1 MKKIK
6 LCLIAFFAIVF
17 ASMSCAFVATSVKHA
32 AAAATVDEVK
42 VLKSGVFAM
51 DDSGLTLRTND
62 NVGIRFKVKM
72 GKNLGVKIKGIEDVS
87 LKFLIAPRVVVD
99 SVNGDY
105 SKLVTAAENA
115 TEGQPA
121 LARISVADK
130 TKMYEDGGYYWASL
144 VIAKT
149 TGTNIKLD
157 MNVVAY
163 ITYTDENSKAQTR
176 YATTNVEKVRGN
188 LYNVV
193 NSCAVINEYATDII
207 GNENFNWYGTETYP
221 IKITTTKQAE
231 ALKEALKSS
240 GVSLSG
246 KTVLSSVDFAGTEAT
261 VKTVTES
268 FVDQNRQEIVLG
280 SDNDTYPIEGM
291 NAYDGT
297 VEKATIGG
305 VVVNYD
311 NKGNV
316 TLLPE
321 FKNRLAKHGEQI
333 LSVTVKGTDGNYI
346 EYKKKL
352 LVVTKEISSFEELKA
367 ALAFDSNNVKYGYYR
382 LATNLIGYG
391 GYQSGNGIGGSIWK
405 NESGDTG
412 FRGTFD
418 GKGFTIQETF
428 WNTGLFGY
436 IGKGAVIKNIT
447 FNVNKYANDK
457 EYMLLGYSMVGAT
470 LENVNVNVTPQHGDG
485 RTEIKNNGV
494 SGLLTSIFANSNT
507 FKNVVVDARD
517 TDIDTLFGSCA
528 YYGYTGSAANTFD
541 KDCKVVAKSLLGLAC
556 INNAEGVKKTD
567 SAFISGADNLTVA
580 KVGAAKW
587 STNEIVLSSSA
598 ANDEVNLKVNLGD
611 YTNAAILPAT
621 FGGEAVGK
629 DVKYDNGT
637 LTLTNDFK
645 NNKKKHGIHNL
656 CLIAEKGGEYHNIK
670 VQVTVITKEISDI
683 GTLTAALTPD
693 EGSSAVYGYYRL
705 SKDLDSNGWYS
716 VGYAEKWTGVQRSNP
731 EFGFRGTFDGNGKK
745 ISSWFWADGLFG
757 VVGKGAVIK
766 NLTINNKQYQG
777 DKGSLNTLF
786 GYSMMGATM
795 DKVTVNILSGG
806 IEAIPTNAAGG
817 LLTCLGG
824 YGNNL
829 KNVTINA
836 KGLAIDT
843 LFGTGC
849 WFTYPEGYKPNT
861 FEKCSITAKSLVGL
875 ACTDNATKTITP
887 YMPYTGEGKLT
898 VTLGA

>member
-32 AAAATVDEVK
+32 EAATGDEVK

-72 GKNLGVKIKGIEDVS
+72 SKSLGAKIQGIEDVS
-87 LKFLIAPRVVVD
+87 LKFLIAPRMVVD
-99 SVNGDY
+99 SVNGNY
-105 SKLVTAAENA
+105 SQLVTAAEKA
-115 TEGQPA
+115 TEGKPA

-130 TKMYEDGGYYWASL
+130 NKMYEDGGYYWASL
-144 VIAKT
+144 VIANT
-149 TGTNIKLD
+149 TGSNIKLD

-163 ITYTDENSKAQTR
+163 ITYTDENNAVQTR

-193 NSCAVINEYATDII
+193 NSCAVINGYATDII
-207 GNENFNWYGTETYP
+207 GTTNFSWYGSEEYP
-221 IKITTTKQAE
+221 IKITTDKQAE
-231 ALKEALKSS
+231 ALKSLGEK
-240 GVSLSG
+240 LSG

-261 VKTVTES
+261 VKTVKES
-268 FVDQNRQEIVLG
+268 FVDENRQEIVLG
-280 SDNDTYPIEGM
+280 GSGNDTYAIDGM
-291 NAYDGT
+291 GVYDGT

-305 VVVNYD
+305 VAVTYD
-311 NKGNV
+311 NNGNV
-316 TLLPE
+316 KLSSE

-333 LSVTVKGTDGNYI
+333 LSVSVKGADGNYT

-352 LVVTKEISSFEELKA
+352 LVVTKEISSFKELKT

-382 LATNLIGYG
+382 LATDLIGYG
-391 GYQSGNGIGGSIWK
+391 EYQSENGIGDGIWK
-405 NESGDTG
+405 NPTGELG

-418 GKGFTIQETF
+418 GNNLSIRETF
-428 WNTGLFGY
+428 YITGLFGY

-447 FNVNKYANDK
+447 FNMNKYADDK
-457 EYMLLGYSMVGAT
+457 QYMLLGYSMVGAT

-485 RTEIKNNGV
+485 RTEIKSNGV
-494 SGLLTSIFANSNT
+494 SGLLTSIFANGNT

-528 YYGYTGSAANTFD
+528 YYGYTGADTNTFD

-556 INNAEGVKKTD
+556 INNAEGINKTD
-567 SAFISGADNLTVA
+567 SAFISGAANLTVA

-587 STNEIVLSSSA
+587 FTNEIVLSSSTE
-598 ANDEVNLKVNLGD
+598 DDKVNLKVMGD
-611 YTNAAILPAT
+611 YTNAAILPVT
-621 FGGEAVGK
+621 FGGEAVDG

-637 LTLTNDFK
+637 LTLTNAFK
-645 NNKKKHGIHNL
+645 NNKKKHGIRNL
-656 CLIAEKGGEYHNIK
+656 CLIAEKDGKYYNIK
-670 VQVTVITKEISDI
+670 TQVTVITKEISDI
-683 GTLTAALTPD
+683 GTLKAALTPD
-693 EGSSAVYGYYRL
+693 EGSSAVYGYYRM
-705 SKDLDSNGWYS
+705 SKNLETGGWYS

-745 ISSWFWADGLFG
+745 ITSWFWADGLFG

-766 NLTINNKQYQG
+766 NLTIDNKQYYG
-777 DKGSLNTLF
+777 GNGNLNTLF

-806 IEAIPTNAAGG
+806 RADIATDAACG
-817 LLTCLGG
+817 LLTGLGG
-824 YGNNL
+824 YGNTL
-829 KNVTINA
+829 KDVTINA
-836 KGLAIDT
+836 VGLDIDT

-849 WFTYPEGYKPNT
+849 WFTYPEGYAQNT
-861 FEKCSITAKSLVGL
+861 FENCSITAKSLIGL
-875 ACTDNATKTITP
+875 ACTDNANKTVTS
-887 YMPYTGEGKLT
+887 YDNVSGLT

>member
-32 AAAATVDEVK
+32 EAATEDEVK

-62 NVGIRFKVKM
+62 DNVGIRFKVKM
-72 GKNLGVKIKGIEDVS
+72 SKNLGAKIQGIKDVS
-87 LKFLIAPRVVVD
+87 LKFLIAPRMVVD

-105 SKLVTAAENA
+105 SKLVTAAENT

-121 LARISVADK
+121 RARISVAD
-130 TKMYEDGGYYWASL
+130 TNKMYEDGGYYWASL
-144 VIAKT
+144 VIANT

-163 ITYTDENSKAQTR
+163 ITYTDEKNVAQTR

-193 NSCAVINEYATDII
+193 NSCAVINGYAKDII
-207 GNENFNWYGTETYP
+207 GTTNFSWYGSEEYP
-221 IKITTTKQAE
+221 IKIATTKQA
-231 ALKEALKSS
+231 EALKSS

-261 VKTVTES
+261 VKTVTEH
-268 FVDQNRQEIVLG
+268 FVDENNRQEIVLG
-280 SDNDTYPIEGM
+280 KASYAVDMGISGGN
-291 NAYDGT
+291 
-297 VEKATIGG
+297 VVKATIGG
-305 VVVNYD
+305 VVVDYD
-311 NKGNV
+311 NNGNV
-316 TLLPE
+316 TLSPE

-333 LSVTVKGTDGNYI
+333 LSVTVKGADGNYT

-412 FRGTFD
+412 FRGTLD
-418 GKGFTIQETF
+418 GNGFTIQETF

-470 LENVNVNVTPQHGDG
+470 LENVKVNVTSQTGDG
-485 RTEIKNNGV
+485 RTEIKSNGV
-494 SGLLTSIFANSNT
+494 SGLLTSIFANGNT

-528 YYGYTGSAANTFD
+528 YYGYTGTDTNTFD
-541 KDCKVVAKSLLGLAC
+541 KNCKVVAQSLLGLAC

-567 SAFISGADNLTVA
+567 SAFILSAANLTVA

-587 STNEIVLSSSA
+587 PSSELSSEIVLSSSTE
-598 ANDEVNLKVNLGD
+598 DDKVNLKVKLGD
-611 YTNAAILPAT
+611 YTNAAILPVT

-629 DVKYDNGT
+629 DIKYDNGT
-637 LTLTNDFK
+637 LTLTNAFK
-645 NNKKKHGIHNL
+645 NNKKKHGIRNL

-683 GTLTAALTPD
+683 NTLTAALTPD

-705 SKDLDSNGWYS
+705 SKNLESGGWYS
-716 VGYAEKWTGVQRSNP
+716 VGYAKDWTGVQRSNP

-745 ISSWFWADGLFG
+745 ITSWFWADGLFG

-766 NLTINNKQYQG
+766 NLTIDNKQYYG
-777 DKGSLNTLF
+777 GNGNLNTLF

-806 IEAIPTNAAGG
+806 RADIATDAACG

-824 YGNNL
+824 YGNTL
-829 KNVTINA
+829 KDVTINA
-836 KGLAIDT
+836 VGLDIDT

-849 WFTYPEGYKPNT
+849 WFTYPEGYAQNT
-861 FEKCSITAKSLVGL
+861 FENCFITAKSLKGL
-875 ACTDNATKTITP
+875 ACTDNAKKTVTS
-887 YMPYTGEGKLT
+887 YDKVSGLT
-898 VTLGA
+898 VTTEE

>member
-17 ASMSCAFVATSVKHA
+17 ASMSCAFVATSAKHA
-32 AAAATVDEVK
+32 EAATKDEVK
-42 VLKSGVFAM
+42 VLKSEVFAM

-72 GKNLGVKIKGIEDVS
+72 SKNLGVKIKGIEDVS

-99 SVNGDY
+99 SVNGNY
-105 SKLVTAAENA
+105 SQLVTAAEKA
-115 TEGQPA
+115 TEGKVP
-121 LARISVADK
+121 ARIFVADK
-130 TKMYEDGGYYWASL
+130 NKMYENGGYYWASL
-144 VIAKT
+144 VIANT

-163 ITYTDENSKAQTR
+163 ITYTDENNKAQTR

-193 NSCAVINEYATDII
+193 NSCAVINGYAKDII
-207 GNENFNWYGTETYP
+207 GKENFNWYGTEEYP
-221 IKITTTKQAE
+221 IKITTDKQA
-231 ALKEALKSS
+231 ADLKKS

-261 VKTVTES
+261 VKTVTEK
-268 FVDQNRQEIVLG
+268 FVDENNRQEIVLG
-280 SDNDTYPIEGM
+280 KASYAVDMGISDGN
-291 NAYDGT
+291 
-297 VEKATIGG
+297 VVKATIGG
-305 VVVNYD
+305 VVVDYD
-311 NKGNV
+311 NNGNV
-316 TLLPE
+316 TLSSE

-333 LSVTVKGTDGNYI
+333 LSVTVKGADGNYT

-352 LVVTKEISSFEELKA
+352 LVVTKEISNFDELKT

-418 GKGFTIQETF
+418 GNGLTIQQTF

-470 LENVNVNVTPQHGDG
+470 LEKVKVNVTSQTGDG

-494 SGLLTSIFANSNT
+494 SGLLTSIFANGNT

-528 YYGYTGSAANTFD
+528 YYGYTGADTNTFD
-541 KDCKVVAKSLLGLAC
+541 KNCKVVAKSLLGLAC

-567 SAFISGADNLTVA
+567 SAFISGSANLTVA

-587 STNEIVLSSSA
+587 FTNEIVLSSSTE
-598 ANDEVNLKVNLGD
+598 DDKVNLKVMGD
-611 YTNAAILPAT
+611 YTNAAILPVT
-621 FGGEAVGK
+621 FGGEAVAVDG

-637 LTLTNDFK
+637 LTLTNAFK
-645 NNKKKHGIHNL
+645 NNKKKHGIRNL
-656 CLIAEKGGEYHNIK
+656 CLIAEKDGKYYNIK
-670 VQVTVITKEISDI
+670 TQVTVITKEISDI
-683 GTLTAALTPD
+683 PALTAALTPD

-705 SKDLDSNGWYS
+705 SKDLKSTGWYS
-716 VGYAEKWTGVQRSNP
+716 VGYAEKWTGEQRSNP
-731 EFGFRGTFDGNGKK
+731 EFGFRGTFDGNGKA
-745 ISSWFWADGLFG
+745 ITSWFWADGLFG

-766 NLTINNKQYQG
+766 NLTINNRQYQG
-777 DKGSLNTLF
+777 DNGNFNTLF

-795 DKVTVNILSGG
+795 DKVTINILEGG
-806 IEAIPTNAAGG
+806 KADIATNAAGG

-824 YGNNL
+824 YGNTL

-849 WFTYPEGYKPNT
+849 WFTYPEGYAQNT
-861 FEKCSITAKSLVGL
+861 FENCFITAKSLVGL
-875 ACTDNATKTITP
+875 ACTDNVNKTVTS
-887 YMPYTGEGKLT
+887 YDKVSGLT
-898 VTLGA
+898 VTPGA

>member
-32 AAAATVDEVK
+32 EAATENEVK
-42 VLKSGVFAM
+42 VLKSEVFAM

-62 NVGIRFKVKM
+62 DNVGIRFKVKM
-72 GKNLGVKIKGIEDVS
+72 SKNLGVKIKGIKDVF

-105 SKLVTAAENA
+105 SQLVTAAESA
-115 TEGQPA
+115 TEGQSA
-121 LARISVADK
+121 RARISVADK
-130 TKMYEDGGYYWASL
+130 NKMYEDGGYYWASL
-144 VIAKT
+144 VIANT

-163 ITYTDENSKAQTR
+163 ITYTDEKNAVQITR

-193 NSCAVINEYATDII
+193 NSCAVINGYAKDII
-207 GNENFNWYGTETYP
+207 GTTNFSWYGSEEYP
-221 IKITTTKQAE
+221 IKIATTKQA
-231 ALKEALKSS
+231 ADLKKS

-246 KTVLSSVDFAGTEAT
+246 KTVLSSVEFTGTEAT
-261 VKTVTES
+261 VKTVTEQ
-268 FVDQNRQEIVLG
+268 FVDENRQEIVLG
-280 SDNDTYPIEGM
+280 KASYAVDMGISGGN
-291 NAYDGT
+291 
-297 VEKATIGG
+297 VVKATIGG
-305 VVVNYD
+305 VVVDYD
-311 NKGNV
+311 NNGNV
-316 TLLPE
+316 TLSPE

-333 LSVTVKGTDGNYI
+333 LSVTVKGADGNYT

-382 LATNLIGYG
+382 LATNLIAYG
-391 GYQSGNGIGGSIWK
+391 GYESGNGIGGSIWK

-412 FRGTFD
+412 FRGTLD

-470 LENVNVNVTPQHGDG
+470 LENVKVNVTPQHGDG
-485 RTEIKNNGV
+485 RTEIKSNGV
-494 SGLLTSIFANSNT
+494 SGLLTSIFANGNT

-528 YYGYTGSAANTFD
+528 YYGYTGADTNTFD
-541 KDCKVVAKSLLGLAC
+541 KNCKVVAKSLLGLAC
-556 INNAEGVKKTD
+556 INNAEGINKTD
-567 SAFISGADNLTVA
+567 SAFIPGAANLTVA

-587 STNEIVLSSSA
+587 PSSELSSEIVLSSSTE
-598 ANDEVNLKVNLGD
+598 DDKVNLKVKLGD
-611 YTNAAILPAT
+611 YTNAAILPVT

-637 LTLTNDFK
+637 LTLTNAFK
-645 NNKKKHGIHNL
+645 NNKKKHGIRNL

-670 VQVTVITKEISDI
+670 VQVTVITKEIKTPSDLSVLNGASGDAEYAI
-683 GTLTAALTPD
+683 
-693 EGSSAVYGYYRL
+693 YGYYRL
-705 SKDLDSNGWYS
+705 ANDIGKENYDGINNGSTVTNYVNKDGLY
-716 VGYAEKWTGVQRSNP
+716 
-731 EFGFRGTFDGNGKK
+731 GFRGTFDGNKK
-745 ISSWFWADGLFG
+745 SISAKIYGTGIFG
-757 VVGKGAVIK
+757 IVGTGAVIK
-766 NLTINNKQYQG
+766 DLTVNSYAYANG
-777 DKGSLNTLF
+777 RTAF
-786 GYSMMGATM
+786 AYSITGAT
-795 DKVTVNILSGG
+795 
-806 IEAIPTNAAGG
+806 IE
-817 LLTCLGG
+817 
-824 YGNNL
+824 
-829 KNVTINA
+829 NVTINIKSGSSTSYTTGGGVVTA
-836 KGLAIDT
+836 TVSHSTLYKNLQVNSENDVDT
-843 LFGTGC
+843 LFGC
-849 WFTYPEGYKPNT
+849 SYWSYDVNKANT
-861 FEKCSITAKSLVGL
+861 FDTCTINVKSIGGL
-875 ACTDNATKTITP
+875 ICIRADKPETIVP
-887 YMPYTGEGKLT
+887 ISGIKGLT
-898 VTLGA
+898 VKTAQTA

>member
-32 AAAATVDEVK
+32 EAATEDEVK

-62 NVGIRFKVKM
+62 DNVGIRFKVKM
-72 GKNLGVKIKGIEDVS
+72 SKNLGAKIQGIEGVS
-87 LKFLIAPRVVVD
+87 LKFLIAPRMVVD

-105 SKLVTAAENA
+105 SKLVTAAETP
-115 TEGQPA
+115 TEGKSPR
-121 LARISVADK
+121 ARISVADK
-130 TKMYEDGGYYWASL
+130 NKMYEDGGYYWSSL
-144 VIAKT
+144 VIANT

-163 ITYTDENSKAQTR
+163 ITYTDEKNAVQITR

-193 NSCAVINEYATDII
+193 NSCAVINGYAKDII
-207 GNENFNWYGTETYP
+207 GTTNFSWYGSETYP
-221 IKITTTKQAE
+221 IKIATTKQA
-231 ALKEALKSS
+231 EALKSS

-261 VKTVTES
+261 VKTVTEH
-268 FVDQNRQEIVLG
+268 FVNENRQEIVLG

-316 TLLPE
+316 KLLPE

-333 LSVTVKGTDGNYI
+333 LSVTVKGADDNYT

-382 LATNLIGYG
+382 LATNLIAYG
-391 GYQSGNGIGGSIWK
+391 GYESGNGIGGSIWK

-412 FRGTFD
+412 FRGTLD
-418 GKGFTIQETF
+418 GNGFTIQETF

-447 FNVNKYANDK
+447 FKVNKYANDK

-470 LENVNVNVTPQHGDG
+470 LENVKVNVTSQTDDG
-485 RTEIKNNGV
+485 RTEIKSNGV
-494 SGLLTSIFANSNT
+494 SGLLTSIFANGNT

-528 YYGYTGSAANTFD
+528 YYGYTGTDTNTFD

-567 SAFISGADNLTVA
+567 SAFIPSAANLTVA

-587 STNEIVLSSSA
+587 PSSELSSEIVLSSSTE
-598 ANDEVNLKVNLGD
+598 DDKVNLKVKLGD
-611 YTNAAILPAT
+611 YTNAAILPVT

-637 LTLTNDFK
+637 LTLTNAFK
-645 NNKKKHGIHNL
+645 NNKKKHGIRNL

-683 GTLTAALTPD
+683 NTLTAALTPD

-705 SKDLDSNGWYS
+705 SQDLQSTGWYS
-716 VGYAEKWTGVQRSNP
+716 VGYAKDWTAVQRSNP

-766 NLTINNKQYQG
+766 NLTIENKQYQG
-777 DKGSLNTLF
+777 EKGGNFNTLF
-786 GYSMMGATM
+786 GYSMMEATM
-795 DKVTVNILSGG
+795 DKVTINILKGG
-806 IEAIPTNAAGG
+806 RADIATEAACG

-824 YGNNL
+824 YGNTL

-849 WFTYPEGYKPNT
+849 WFTYPEGYAQNT
-861 FEKCSITAKSLVGL
+861 FENCFITAKSLVGL
-875 ACTDNATKTITP
+875 ACTDNVNKTVTS
-887 YMPYTGEGKLT
+887 YDKVSGLT

>member
-32 AAAATVDEVK
+32 EAATENEVK
-42 VLKSGVFAM
+42 VLKSEVFAM

-72 GKNLGVKIKGIEDVS
+72 SKNLGVKIKGIEDVS

-105 SKLVTAAENA
+105 SQLVTAAENA

-163 ITYTDENSKAQTR
+163 ITYTDENNKAQTR

-193 NSCAVINEYATDII
+193 NSCAVINGYAKEII
-207 GNENFNWYGTETYP
+207 GTTNFSWYGSETYP
-221 IKITTTKQAE
+221 IKITTTKQA
-231 ALKEALKSS
+231 ADLKKS

-268 FVDQNRQEIVLG
+268 FVDENRQEIVLG
-280 SDNDTYPIEGM
+280 GSDNDTYAIEGM
-291 NAYDGT
+291 GVYDGT
-297 VEKATIGG
+297 IEKTTIGG

-311 NKGNV
+311 NNGNV
-316 TLLPE
+316 KLLPE
-321 FKNRLAKHGEQI
+321 FKNRLAKHGEQT
-333 LSVTVKGTDGNYI
+333 LTVTVEKDGNYI

-352 LVVTKEISSFEELKA
+352 LVVTKEISNFEELKA

-412 FRGTFD
+412 FRGTLD
-418 GKGFTIQETF
+418 GNGFTIQETF

-436 IGKGAVIKNIT
+436 IGKGAVIKNLTI
-447 FNVNKYANDK
+447 NLNQYKYIDK
-457 EYMLLGYSMVGAT
+457 TQFMVFGYSMVGAT

-485 RTEIKNNGV
+485 ITDIKENVV
-494 SGLLTSIFANSNT
+494 SGLLTSIFANGNT

-528 YYGYTGSAANTFD
+528 FYGYTGSPANTFD

-556 INNAEGVKKTD
+556 TNNAEGAKKTE
-567 SAFISGADNLTVA
+567 SAFIAGAENLTVA

-587 STNEIVLSSSA
+587 LSSELSSEIVLSSTTG
-598 ANDEVNLKVNLGD
+598 NDYKVNLGD
-611 YTNAAILPAT
+611 YTNAATILPAT
-621 FGGEAVGK
+621 FGGEAVA
-629 DVKYDNGT
+629 YDKGT
-637 LTLTNDFK
+637 LTLTDEFK
-645 NNKKKHGIHNL
+645 NNTQKHGNRNL
-656 CLIAEKGGEYHNIK
+656 FLIVEKDGKYYNVK
-670 VQVTVITKEISDI
+670 TQVLVVTKEIKTPSDLSVLNGASGDKEYAI
-683 GTLTAALTPD
+683 
-693 EGSSAVYGYYRL
+693 YGYYRL
-705 SKDLDSNGWYS
+705 ANDIGKENYDGINNGSTVTNYVNKDGL
-716 VGYAEKWTGVQRSNP
+716 
-731 EFGFRGTFDGNGKK
+731 FGFRGTFDGNNKSISAK
-745 ISSWFWADGLFG
+745 IYGTGIFG
-757 VVGKGAVIK
+757 IVGKGAVIK
-766 NLTINNKQYQG
+766 DL
-777 DKGSLNTLF
+777 
-786 GYSMMGATM
+786 
-795 DKVTVNILSGG
+795 TVNSYAYSDGRTAFAYSITGAR
-806 IEAIPTNAAGG
+806 IE
-817 LLTCLGG
+817 
-824 YGNNL
+824 
-829 KNVTINA
+829 NVTINIKSGSSTSYTTGGGVVTA
-836 KGLAIDT
+836 TVSHSTLYKNLQVNSENEVDT
-843 LFGTGC
+843 LFGC
-849 WFTYPEGYKPNT
+849 SYWSYDVNKANT
-861 FEKCSITAKSLVGL
+861 FDTCTINVKSIGGLICIRKNMPETIVPISGIKGLDVKTAQT
-875 ACTDNATKTITP
+875 A
-887 YMPYTGEGKLT
+887 
-898 VTLGA
+898 

>member
-32 AAAATVDEVK
+32 DAATLDEVK

-72 GKNLGVKIKGIEDVS
+72 SKNLGVKIKGIEDVS

-99 SVNGDY
+99 SVNGNY
-105 SKLVTAAENA
+105 PRLVTEAEKA
-115 TEGQPA
+115 TEGKVP
-121 LARISVADK
+121 ARIFVADK
-130 TKMYEDGGYYWASL
+130 NKMYENGGYYWASL
-144 VIAKT
+144 VIANT
-149 TGTNIKLD
+149 TGSNIELD

-163 ITYTDENSKAQTR
+163 ITYTDEKTAAQTR

-193 NSCAVINEYATDII
+193 NSCAVINNEYAKDII
-207 GNENFNWYGTETYP
+207 ENKNFDWYGTETYP
-221 IKITTTKQAE
+221 IKIATTKQANV
-231 ALKEALKSS
+231 LTSS
-240 GVSLSG
+240 GVKLSG
-246 KTVLSSVDFAGTEAT
+246 KTVLSSVDFTGTEAT

-268 FVDQNRQEIVLG
+268 FVDENRQEIVLG
-280 SDNDTYPIEGM
+280 GDNDTYAIDGM
-291 NAYDGT
+291 GGYDGT
-297 VEKATIGG
+297 VEKTTIGG
-305 VVVNYD
+305 VVVDYD

-316 TLLPE
+316 KLSSE

-333 LSVTVKGTDGNYI
+333 LSVTVKGADGNYT

-391 GYQSGNGIGGSIWK
+391 GYESGNGIGGGIWK

-418 GKGFTIQETF
+418 GNGLTIQQTF

-470 LENVNVNVTPQHGDG
+470 LEKVKVNVTSQTGDG

-494 SGLLTSIFANSNT
+494 SGLLTSIFANGNT

-528 YYGYTGSAANTFD
+528 YYGYTGADTNTFD
-541 KDCKVVAKSLLGLAC
+541 KNCKVVAKSLLGLAC

-567 SAFISGADNLTVA
+567 SAFISGSANLTVA

-587 STNEIVLSSSA
+587 FTNEIVLSSSTE
-598 ANDEVNLKVNLGD
+598 DDKVNLKVMGD
-611 YTNAAILPAT
+611 YTNAAILPVT
-621 FGGEAVGK
+621 FGGEAVAVDG

-637 LTLTNDFK
+637 LTLTNAFK
-645 NNKKKHGIHNL
+645 NNKKKHGIRNL
-656 CLIAEKGGEYHNIK
+656 CLIAEKDGKYYNIK
-670 VQVTVITKEISDI
+670 TQVTVITKEISDI
-683 GTLTAALTPD
+683 PALTAALTPD

-705 SKDLDSNGWYS
+705 SKDLKSTGWYS
-716 VGYAEKWTGVQRSNP
+716 VGYAEKWTGEQRSNP
-731 EFGFRGTFDGNGKK
+731 EFGFRGTFDGNGKA
-745 ISSWFWADGLFG
+745 ITSWFWADGLFG

-766 NLTINNKQYQG
+766 NLTINNRQYQG
-777 DKGSLNTLF
+777 DNGNFNTLF

-795 DKVTVNILSGG
+795 DKVTINILEGG
-806 IEAIPTNAAGG
+806 KADIATNAAGG

-824 YGNNL
+824 YGNTL

-849 WFTYPEGYKPNT
+849 WFTYPEGYAQNT
-861 FEKCSITAKSLVGL
+861 FENCFITAKSLVGL
-875 ACTDNATKTITP
+875 ACTDNVNKTVTS
-887 YMPYTGEGKLT
+887 YDKVSGLT
-898 VTLGA
+898 VTPGA

>member
-17 ASMSCAFVATSVKHA
+17 ASMSCAFVATSVKYA
-32 AAAATVDEVK
+32 EAATVDEVK

-246 KTVLSSVDFAGTEAT
+246 KTVLSSVNFAGTGAT

-268 FVDQNRQEIVLG
+268 FVDENRQEIVLG
-280 SDNDTYPIEGM
+280 GDNDTYAIVGM
-291 NAYDGT
+291 GVYDGT
-297 VEKATIGG
+297 IEKTTIGG

-382 LATNLIGYG
+382 LATNLIGYNW
-391 GYQSGNGIGGSIWK
+391 YESKNGIGGSIWK

-412 FRGTFD
+412 FRGTLD
-418 GKGFTIQETF
+418 GNGFTIRETF

-436 IGKGAVIKNIT
+436 IGNGAVIKNIT
-447 FNVNKYANDK
+447 LSQA
-457 EYMLLGYSMVGAT
+457 EYVGGRMILGYSMVGAK
-470 LENVNVNVTPQHGDG
+470 LKNVKINVKGKGTTAIPTTVS
-485 RTEIKNNGV
+485 NGKTV
-494 SGLLTSIFANSNT
+494 GVVGGLLTAIFAHSND
-507 FKNVVVDARD
+507 FENVVVDAKD
-517 TDIDTLFGSCA
+517 TDVDTLFGSCV
-528 YYGYTGSAANTFD
+528 YYGYPTGYEANRFTNCD
-541 KDCKVVAKSLLGLAC
+541 VIAKSIIGLAC
-556 INNAEGVKKTD
+556 TDNAEGIKGNT
-567 SAFISGADNLTVA
+567 SAFILSADNLSVGKSSGTPWVDTVD
-580 KVGAAKW
+580 
-587 STNEIVLSSSA
+587 IVLSP
-598 ANDEVNLKVNLGD
+598 NQKTYTVNLKSKYAD
-611 YTNAAILPAT
+611 YTNATVLSAIW
-621 FGGEAVGK
+621 GEEAVTYENGK
-629 DVKYDNGT
+629 
-637 LTLTNDFK
+637 LTFTDEIITNK
-645 NNKKKHGIHNL
+645 QKHGSKTL
-656 CLIAEKGGEYHNIK
+656 SVLLKQGGKYYNVK
-670 VQVTVITKEISDI
+670 TQVIVITKEISDI
-683 GTLTAALTPD
+683 DTLKAALTPT
-693 EGSSAVYGYYRL
+693 EGNSAVYGYYRL
-705 SKDLDSNGWYS
+705 SEDVGDIGTYFDVSHGSSWNLDGSL
-716 VGYAEKWTGVQRSNP
+716 
-731 EFGFRGTFDGNGKK
+731 GFRGTFDGAGHSVTGAFSANG
-745 ISSWFWADGLFG
+745 FFGLIG
-757 VVGKGAVIK
+757 NGAVIK
-766 NLTINNKQYQG
+766 NTVFNVYYYQNSRGTLAQSITGAIIDTITINIESISGTLSTSGTGGVITSVMSRSTKYNK
-777 DKGSLNTLF
+777 
-786 GYSMMGATM
+786 
-795 DKVTVNILSGG
+795 
-806 IEAIPTNAAGG
+806 
-817 LLTCLGG
+817 
-824 YGNNL
+824 
-829 KNVTINA
+829 VTINA
-836 KGLAIDT
+836 PGKDLNS
-843 LFGTGC
+843 LFGFCYGNYDATKVNE
-849 WFTYPEGYKPNT
+849 FTECVVN
-861 FEKCSITAKSLVGL
+861 AKSLTQLLGYNGGTVAAANVKGL
-875 ACTDNATKTITP
+875 EIT
-887 YMPYTGEGKLT
+887 
-898 VTLGA
+898 GA

>member
-32 AAAATVDEVK
+32 EAATKDEVS

-72 GKNLGVKIKGIEDVS
+72 SKNLGVKIKGIEDVS

-99 SVNGDY
+99 SVNGNY
-105 SKLVTAAENA
+105 PRLVTEAEKA
-115 TEGQPA
+115 TEGKVP
-121 LARISVADK
+121 ARIFVADK
-130 TKMYEDGGYYWASL
+130 NKMYENGGYYWASL
-144 VIAKT
+144 VIANT
-149 TGTNIKLD
+149 TGTNIELD

-163 ITYTDENSKAQTR
+163 ITYTDEKDAAQTR

-193 NSCAVINEYATDII
+193 NSCAVINNEYAKDII
-207 GNENFNWYGTETYP
+207 ENKNFDWYGTETYP
-221 IKITTTKQAE
+221 IKIATTKQA
-231 ALKEALKSS
+231 EALKSS

-268 FVDQNRQEIVLG
+268 FVDENRQEIVLG
-280 SDNDTYPIEGM
+280 GDNDTYAIDGM
-291 NAYDGT
+291 GVYDGT
-297 VEKATIGG
+297 IEKTTIGG

-316 TLLPE
+316 TLSSE

-333 LSVTVKGTDGNYI
+333 LSVTVKGADGNYN

-352 LVVTKEISSFEELKA
+352 LVVTKEISNFDELKA

-391 GYQSGNGIGGSIWK
+391 GYESGNGIGGGIWK

-418 GKGFTIQETF
+418 GNGFTIQETF

-436 IGKGAVIKNIT
+436 IGNGAVIKNIT
-447 FNVNKYANDK
+447 LTQN
-457 EYMLLGYSMVGAT
+457 EYVGGRMILGYSMVGAK
-470 LENVNVNVTPQHGDG
+470 LKNVIINVKGKGTKAIPTTTSDG
-485 RTEIKNNGV
+485 KTVGV
-494 SGLLTSIFANSNT
+494 AGGLLTAIFAHSND
-507 FKNVVVDARD
+507 FENVVVDAKD
-517 TDIDTLFGSCA
+517 TDVDTLFGSCV
-528 YYGYTGSAANTFD
+528 YYGYPTGYEANRFTNCD
-541 KDCKVVAKSLLGLAC
+541 VIAKSIIGLAC
-556 INNAEGVKKTD
+556 TDNAEGIKGNA
-567 SAFISGADNLTVA
+567 SAFILSADNLS
-580 KVGAAKW
+580 VGEISGTPWFEAVD
-587 STNEIVLSSSA
+587 IVLSP
-598 ANDEVNLKVNLGD
+598 NQKTYTVNLKSTNAD
-611 YTNAAILPAT
+611 YTNATVLSAIW
-621 FGGEAVGK
+621 GEEAVTYENGK
-629 DVKYDNGT
+629 
-637 LTLTNDFK
+637 LTFTDEIITNK
-645 NNKKKHGIHNL
+645 QKHGSKTL
-656 CLIAEKGGEYHNIK
+656 SVLLKQGGKYYNVK
-670 VQVTVITKEISDI
+670 TQVIVITKEISDI
-683 GTLTAALTPD
+683 ETLTAALTPD

-705 SKDLDSNGWYS
+705 SKDLKSTGWYS
-716 VGYAEKWTGVQRSNP
+716 VGYAEKWTGEQRSNP
-731 EFGFRGTFDGNGKK
+731 EFGFRGTFDGNGKA
-745 ISSWFWADGLFG
+745 ITSWFWADGLFG

-766 NLTINNKQYQG
+766 NLTINNRQYQG
-777 DKGSLNTLF
+777 VEGGNFNTLF

-795 DKVTVNILSGG
+795 DKVTINILEGG
-806 IEAIPTNAAGG
+806 KADIATNAACG

-824 YGNNL
+824 YGNTL

-836 KGLAIDT
+836 EGLAIDT

-849 WFTYPEGYKPNT
+849 WFIYPEGYAQNT
-861 FEKCSITAKSLVGL
+861 FENCFITAKSLVGL
-875 ACTDNATKTITP
+875 ACTDNAKKVVTSYEKV
-887 YMPYTGEGKLT
+887 EGLT

>member
-32 AAAATVDEVK
+32 EAATEDEVK

-62 NVGIRFKVKM
+62 DNVGIRFKVKM
-72 GKNLGVKIKGIEDVS
+72 SKNLGAKIQGIEGVS

-105 SKLVTAAENA
+105 SKLVTAAVNA
-115 TEGQPA
+115 TEGKVP
-121 LARISVADK
+121 ARIFVADK
-130 TKMYEDGGYYWASL
+130 NKMYEDGGYYWASL

-163 ITYTDENSKAQTR
+163 ITYTDEKNVAQTR

-193 NSCAVINEYATDII
+193 NSCAVINGYAKDII
-207 GNENFNWYGTETYP
+207 GTTNFSWYGSEEYP
-221 IKITTTKQAE
+221 IKITTDKQA
-231 ALKEALKSS
+231 ADLKKS

-246 KTVLSSVDFAGTEAT
+246 KTVLSSVNFAGTGAT

-268 FVDQNRQEIVLG
+268 FVDENRQEIVLG
-280 SDNDTYPIEGM
+280 GSDTYAIESLGVFD
-291 NAYDGT
+291 DGT

-316 TLLPE
+316 KLLPE

-333 LSVTVKGTDGNYI
+333 LSVTVKGADGNYT

-352 LVVTKEISSFEELKA
+352 LVVTKEISNFDELKA

-382 LATNLIGYG
+382 LATDLIGYG
-391 GYQSGNGIGGSIWK
+391 EYQSGNRIDGGIWK
-405 NESGDTG
+405 NPTGELG

-418 GKGFTIQETF
+418 GNNLSIRETF
-428 WNTGLFGY
+428 YITGLFGY

-447 FNVNKYANDK
+447 FNMNKYADDK
-457 EYMLLGYSMVGAT
+457 QYMLLGYSMVGAT
-470 LENVNVNVTPQHGDG
+470 LENVKVNVTPQTGDG
-485 RTEIKNNGV
+485 RTEIKSNGV
-494 SGLLTSIFANSNT
+494 SGLLTSIFANGNT

-528 YYGYTGSAANTFD
+528 YYGYTGTDTNTFD

-567 SAFISGADNLTVA
+567 SAFIPSAANLTVA

-587 STNEIVLSSSA
+587 PSSELSSEIVLSSSTE
-598 ANDEVNLKVNLGD
+598 DDKVNLKVKLGD
-611 YTNAAILPAT
+611 YTNAAILPVT

-645 NNKKKHGIHNL
+645 NNKKKHGIRNL

-683 GTLTAALTPD
+683 ETLTAALTPD

-705 SKDLDSNGWYS
+705 SKDLDSDGWYS
-716 VGYAEKWTGVQRSNP
+716 VGYAKDWTAVQRSNP
-731 EFGFRGTFDGNGKK
+731 EFGFRGTFDGNGKA
-745 ISSWFWADGLFG
+745 ITSWFWADGLFG

-777 DKGSLNTLF
+777 DNGNFNTLF

-795 DKVTVNILSGG
+795 DKVTINIIKGG
-806 IEAIPTNAAGG
+806 RADIATEAACG

-824 YGNNL
+824 YGNTL

-849 WFTYPEGYKPNT
+849 WFTYPKGYAQNT
-861 FEKCSITAKSLVGL
+861 FENCFITAKSLVGL
-875 ACTDNATKTITP
+875 ACTDNVNKTVTS
-887 YMPYTGEGKLT
+887 YDKVSGLT

>member
-32 AAAATVDEVK
+32 EAATENEVK

-72 GKNLGVKIKGIEDVS
+72 GKNLGAKIQGIEDVS

-105 SKLVTAAENA
+105 SKLVTAAESA
-115 TEGQPA
+115 TEGQSAP
-121 LARISVADK
+121 ARIFEADK
-130 TKMYEDGGYYWASL
+130 GKLYEDGGYYWSSL
-144 VIAKT
+144 VIANT

-163 ITYTDENSKAQTR
+163 ITYTDEKNAAQTR

-193 NSCAVINEYATDII
+193 NSCAVINGYAKDII
-207 GNENFNWYGTETYP
+207 GTTNFNWYGTEEYP
-221 IKITTTKQAE
+221 IKIATTKQA
-231 ALKEALKSS
+231 EALKSS

-246 KTVLSSVDFAGTEAT
+246 KTVLSSVDFAETDAT

-268 FVDQNRQEIVLG
+268 FVDENRQEIVLG
-280 SDNDTYPIEGM
+280 GDNDTYAIDGM
-291 NAYDGT
+291 GVYDGT

-316 TLLPE
+316 KLLPE

-333 LSVTVKGTDGNYI
+333 LSVTVKGADGNYI

-391 GYQSGNGIGGSIWK
+391 GYESGNGIGGGIWK

-418 GKGFTIQETF
+418 GNGLTIQQTF

-470 LENVNVNVTPQHGDG
+470 LENVKVNVTPQHGDG
-485 RTEIKNNGV
+485 RTEIKSNGV
-494 SGLLTSIFANSNT
+494 SGLLTSIFANGNT

-528 YYGYTGSAANTFD
+528 YYGYTGTDTNTFD
-541 KDCKVVAKSLLGLAC
+541 KDCKVVAQSLLGLAC
-556 INNAEGVKKTD
+556 INNAEGVKKAD
-567 SAFISGADNLTVA
+567 SAFISGAANLTVA

-587 STNEIVLSSSA
+587 LSSELSSEIVLSSSTG
-598 ANDEVNLKVNLGD
+598 NDYKVNLGD
-611 YTNAAILPAT
+611 YTNAATILPAT
-621 FGGEAVGK
+621 FGGEAVA
-629 DVKYDNGT
+629 YDKGT
-637 LTLTNDFK
+637 LTLTDEFK
-645 NNKKKHGIHNL
+645 KDTQKHGNRNL
-656 CLIAEKGGEYHNIK
+656 CLIVEKDGKYYNVK
-670 VQVTVITKEISDI
+670 NQVLVVTKEIKTPSDLSVLNGASGDKEYAI
-683 GTLTAALTPD
+683 
-693 EGSSAVYGYYRL
+693 YGYYRL
-705 SKDLDSNGWYS
+705 ANDIGKENYDGINNGSTVDDY
-716 VGYAEKWTGVQRSNP
+716 VNKGGLI
-731 EFGFRGTFDGNGKK
+731 GFRGTFDGNQKSISAK
-745 ISSWFWADGLFG
+745 IYWAGIFG
-757 VVGKGAVIK
+757 IVGKGAVIK
-766 NLTINNKQYQG
+766 DLTVNSYA
-777 DKGSLNTLF
+777 
-786 GYSMMGATM
+786 YSDGRTAFAYSITGAT
-795 DKVTVNILSGG
+795 
-806 IEAIPTNAAGG
+806 IE
-817 LLTCLGG
+817 
-824 YGNNL
+824 
-829 KNVTINA
+829 NVTINIKSGSSTSYTTGGGVVTA
-836 KGLAIDT
+836 TVSHSTLYKNLQVNSENEVDT
-843 LFGTGC
+843 LFGC
-849 WFTYPEGYKPNT
+849 SYWSYDVNKANT
-861 FEKCSITAKSLVGL
+861 FDTCTINVKSIGGL
-875 ACTDNATKTITP
+875 ICIRAGMPETIVP
-887 YMPYTGEGKLT
+887 ISGIKGLT
-898 VTLGA
+898 VKTAQTA

>member
-17 ASMSCAFVATSVKHA
+17 ASMSCAFVATSVKYA
-32 AAAATVDEVK
+32 EAATVDEVK
-42 VLKSGVFAM
+42 VLKSEVFAM

-62 NVGIRFKVKM
+62 KVGIRFKVKM
-72 GKNLGVKIKGIEDVS
+72 SKNLGAKIQGIEGVF
-87 LKFLIAPRVVVD
+87 LKFLIAPRMVVD

-105 SKLVTAAENA
+105 SQLVTAAEKA

-121 LARISVADK
+121 RARISVADK
-130 TKMYEDGGYYWASL
+130 NKIYEDGGYYWASL
-144 VIAKT
+144 VIANT

-163 ITYTDENSKAQTR
+163 ITYTDENNKAQTR

-193 NSCAVINEYATDII
+193 NSCAVINGYAKDII
-207 GNENFNWYGTETYP
+207 GTTNFSWYGTEEYP

-231 ALKEALKSS
+231 ALKEALKNS

-246 KTVLSSVDFAGTEAT
+246 KTVLSSVEFAGTEAT

-268 FVDQNRQEIVLG
+268 FVDENRQEIVLG
-280 SDNDTYPIEGM
+280 GNDTYAIESLGVFD
-291 NAYDGT
+291 DGT

-305 VVVNYD
+305 VAVTYD
-311 NKGNV
+311 NKGNKGNI
-316 TLLPE
+316 TLSSE

-333 LSVTVKGTDGNYI
+333 LSVTVKGADGNYT

-352 LVVTKEISSFEELKA
+352 LVVTKEISSFEELKD
-367 ALAFDSNNVKYGYYR
+367 ALAFDWNNVKYGYYR
-382 LATNLIGYG
+382 LATNLIAYG
-391 GYQSGNGIGGSIWK
+391 GYQSGNGIGGGIWK

-470 LENVNVNVTPQHGDG
+470 LENVKVNVTSQTGDG

-528 YYGYTGSAANTFD
+528 YYGYTGTDTNTFD

-567 SAFISGADNLTVA
+567 SAFIPGAANLTVA

-587 STNEIVLSSSA
+587 STNEIVLSS
-598 ANDEVNLKVNLGD
+598 NTEDDKVNLKVNLGD
-611 YTNAAILPAT
+611 YTNAAILPVT

-645 NNKKKHGIHNL
+645 NNKKKHGIRNL

-705 SKDLDSNGWYS
+705 SKNLETGGWYS

-745 ISSWFWADGLFG
+745 ITSWFWADGLFG

-766 NLTINNKQYQG
+766 NLTIDNKQYYG
-777 DKGSLNTLF
+777 GNGNLNTLF

-806 IEAIPTNAAGG
+806 RADIATEAACG

-829 KNVTINA
+829 KDVTINA
-836 KGLAIDT
+836 VGLDIDT

-849 WFTYPEGYKPNT
+849 WFTYPEGYAQNT
-861 FEKCSITAKSLVGL
+861 FENCSITAKSLIGL
-875 ACTDNATKTITP
+875 ACTDNANKTVTS
-887 YMPYTGEGKLT
+887 YDKVSGLT

>member
-32 AAAATVDEVK
+32 EAATKDEVS

-72 GKNLGVKIKGIEDVS
+72 SKNLGVKIKEIEDVS
-87 LKFLIAPRVVVD
+87 LKFLIAPRMVVD
-99 SVNGDY
+99 SVNGNY
-105 SKLVTAAENA
+105 SKLVTAAKNA

-121 LARISVADK
+121 PARIFEADK

-144 VIAKT
+144 VIANT

-163 ITYTDENSKAQTR
+163 ITYTDEKNAAQTR

-193 NSCAVINEYATDII
+193 NSCAVINGYATDII
-207 GNENFNWYGTETYP
+207 GTTNFSWYGSEEYP
-221 IKITTTKQAE
+221 IKITTDKQAE
-231 ALKEALKSS
+231 ALTSS

-246 KTVLSSVDFAGTEAT
+246 KTVLSSVSFTGTEAT
-261 VKTVTES
+261 VKTVTEH
-268 FVDQNRQEIVLG
+268 FVDENRQEIVLG

-291 NAYDGT
+291 EAYDGT

-305 VVVNYD
+305 VAVNYD

-321 FKNRLAKHGEQI
+321 FKNRLAKHGEQT
-333 LSVTVKGTDGNYI
+333 LSVTVKGADGNYT
-346 EYKKKL
+346 EYKKNL

-382 LATNLIGYG
+382 LATDLIGYG
-391 GYQSGNGIGGSIWK
+391 GYQSGNGIGGGIWK

-412 FRGTFD
+412 FRGTLD

-470 LENVNVNVTPQHGDG
+470 LENVNVNVTPQTGDG
-485 RTEIKNNGV
+485 RTEIKENGV
-494 SGLLTSIFANSNT
+494 SGLLTGIFANGNT

-528 YYGYTGSAANTFD
+528 YYGYTGSPANTFD
-541 KDCKVVAKSLLGLAC
+541 KNCKVVAKSLLGLAC
-556 INNAEGVKKTD
+556 INNAEGINKTD

-587 STNEIVLSSSA
+587 FNNEIVLPNVTG
-598 ANDEVNLKVNLGD
+598 NDYKVNLGD
-611 YTNAAILPAT
+611 YTTAATLLPAT
-621 FGGEAVGK
+621 FGGEAVA
-629 DVKYDNGT
+629 YDNGT
-637 LTLTNDFK
+637 LTLTDEFK
-645 NNKKKHGIHNL
+645 NNTQKHGNRNL
-656 CLIAEKGGEYHNIK
+656 CLIVEKDGKYYNVK
-670 VQVTVITKEISDI
+670 TQVLVVTKEIKTPSDLSVLNGASGDKEYAI
-683 GTLTAALTPD
+683 
-693 EGSSAVYGYYRL
+693 YGYYRL
-705 SKDLDSNGWYS
+705 ANDIGKENYDGINNGSTVDNYVNKDGLI
-716 VGYAEKWTGVQRSNP
+716 
-731 EFGFRGTFDGNGKK
+731 GFRGTFDGNKK
-745 ISSWFWADGLFG
+745 SISAKIYGIGIFG
-757 VVGKGAVIK
+757 IVGKGAVIK
-766 NLTINNKQYQG
+766 DLTVNSYA
-777 DKGSLNTLF
+777 
-786 GYSMMGATM
+786 YSDGRTAFAYSITGAT
-795 DKVTVNILSGG
+795 
-806 IEAIPTNAAGG
+806 IE
-817 LLTCLGG
+817 
-824 YGNNL
+824 
-829 KNVTINA
+829 NVTINIKSGSSTSYTTGGGVVTA
-836 KGLAIDT
+836 TVSHSTLYKNLKVNSENDVDT
-843 LFGTGC
+843 LFGC
-849 WFTYPEGYKPNT
+849 SYWSYDVNKANT
-861 FEKCSITAKSLVGL
+861 FDTCTINVKSIGGL
-875 ACTDNATKTITP
+875 ICIRAGMPETIVP
-887 YMPYTGEGKLT
+887 ISGIKGLT
-898 VTLGA
+898 VKTPQTA

>member
-32 AAAATVDEVK
+32 EAAATVDEVK

-163 ITYTDENSKAQTR
+163 ITYTDENNKAQTR

-231 ALKEALKSS
+231 TLKSS

-246 KTVLSSVDFAGTEAT
+246 KTVLSSVEFTGTEAT

-268 FVDQNRQEIVLG
+268 FVDENRQEIVLG
-280 SDNDTYPIEGM
+280 KASYAVDMGISDGN
-291 NAYDGT
+291 
-297 VEKATIGG
+297 VVKATIGG
-305 VVVNYD
+305 VAVNYD
-311 NKGNV
+311 NNGNV
-316 TLLPE
+316 TLSPE
-321 FKNRLAKHGEQI
+321 FKNRLAKHGEQT
-333 LSVTVKGTDGNYI
+333 LTVTVEKDGNYI

-352 LVVTKEISSFEELKA
+352 LVVTKEISNFDELKA
-367 ALAFDSNNVKYGYYR
+367 ALAFDWNNVKYGYYR

-391 GYQSGNGIGGSIWK
+391 EYQSGNRIDGGIWK
-405 NESGDTG
+405 NPTGELG

-418 GKGFTIQETF
+418 GNNLSIRETF
-428 WNTGLFGY
+428 YITGLFGY

-447 FNVNKYANDK
+447 FNMNKYADDK
-457 EYMLLGYSMVGAT
+457 QYMLLGYSMVGAT
-470 LENVNVNVTPQHGDG
+470 LENVKVNVTPQHGDG
-485 RTEIKNNGV
+485 RTEIKSNGV
-494 SGLLTSIFANSNT
+494 SGLLTSIFANGNT

-528 YYGYTGSAANTFD
+528 YYGYTGTDTNTFD
-541 KDCKVVAKSLLGLAC
+541 KNCKVVAKSLLGLAC

-567 SAFISGADNLTVA
+567 SAFIPGSANLTVA

-587 STNEIVLSSSA
+587 PSSELSSEIVLSSSTE
-598 ANDEVNLKVNLGD
+598 DDKVNLKVKLGD
-611 YTNAAILPAT
+611 YTNAAILPVT

-637 LTLTNDFK
+637 LTLTNAFK
-645 NNKKKHGIHNL
+645 NNKKKHGIRNL

-683 GTLTAALTPD
+683 NTLTAALTPD

-705 SKDLDSNGWYS
+705 SEDLNSNGWYS
-716 VGYAEKWTGVQRSNP
+716 VGYAKDWTAVQRSNP
-731 EFGFRGTFDGNGKK
+731 EFGFRGTFDGNGKA
-745 ISSWFWADGLFG
+745 ITSWFWADGLFG

-766 NLTINNKQYQG
+766 NLTINNRQYQG
-777 DKGSLNTLF
+777 DNGNFNTLF

-795 DKVTVNILSGG
+795 DKVTINILKGG
-806 IEAIPTNAAGG
+806 KADIATNAAGG

-824 YGNNL
+824 YGNTL

-849 WFTYPEGYKPNT
+849 WFTYPEGYAQNT
-861 FEKCSITAKSLVGL
+861 FENCFITAKSLKGL
-875 ACTDNATKTITP
+875 ACTDNAKKTVTS
-887 YMPYTGEGKLT
+887 YDKVSGLT
-898 VTLGA
+898 VTTEE

>member
-17 ASMSCAFVATSVKHA
+17 ASMSCAFVATSVKYA
-32 AAAATVDEVK
+32 EAATKDEVQ

-62 NVGIRFKVKM
+62 DNVGIRFKVKM
-72 GKNLGVKIKGIEDVS
+72 SKNLGAKIQGIKDVS

-105 SKLVTAAENA
+105 SKLVTAAETP
-115 TEGQPA
+115 TEGKSP
-121 LARISVADK
+121 LARIFEADIN
-130 TKMYEDGGYYWASL
+130 KMYEDGGYYWSSL

-163 ITYTDENSKAQTR
+163 ITYTDEKNVAQTR

-193 NSCAVINEYATDII
+193 NSCAVINGYAKDII
-207 GNENFNWYGTETYP
+207 GTTNFSWYGTEEYP
-221 IKITTTKQAE
+221 IKITTTKQA
-231 ALKEALKSS
+231 EALKSS

-246 KTVLSSVDFAGTEAT
+246 KTVLSSVDFAGTDAT

-268 FVDQNRQEIVLG
+268 FVDENRHEIVLG
-280 SDNDTYPIEGM
+280 SDNDTYAIEGM
-291 NAYDGT
+291 GVYDGT
-297 VEKATIGG
+297 IEKTTIGG

-311 NKGNV
+311 NNGNV
-316 TLLPE
+316 KLLPE

-333 LSVTVKGTDGNYI
+333 LSVTVKGTDGNYT

-418 GKGFTIQETF
+418 GNGLTIQETF

-470 LENVNVNVTPQHGDG
+470 LENVKVNVTSQTGDG

-528 YYGYTGSAANTFD
+528 YYGYTGTDTNTFD

-567 SAFISGADNLTVA
+567 TAFISGAANLTVA

-587 STNEIVLSSSA
+587 PSSELSSEIVLSSSTE
-598 ANDEVNLKVNLGD
+598 DDKVNLKVKLGD
-611 YTNAAILPAT
+611 YTNAAILPVT

-637 LTLTNDFK
+637 LTLTNAFK
-645 NNKKKHGIHNL
+645 NNKKKHGIRNL

-683 GTLTAALTPD
+683 NTLTAALTPD

-705 SKDLDSNGWYS
+705 SKNLETGGWYS

-745 ISSWFWADGLFG
+745 ITSWFWADGLFG

-766 NLTINNKQYQG
+766 NLTIDNKQYYG
-777 DKGSLNTLF
+777 GNGNLNTLF
-786 GYSMMGATM
+786 GYSMMGASM

-806 IEAIPTNAAGG
+806 RADIATDAACG
-817 LLTCLGG
+817 LLTGLGG
-824 YGNNL
+824 YGNTL
-829 KNVTINA
+829 KDVTINA
-836 KGLAIDT
+836 VGLDIDT

-849 WFTYPEGYKPNT
+849 WFTYPEGYAQNT
-861 FEKCSITAKSLVGL
+861 FENCSITAKSLIGL
-875 ACTDNATKTITP
+875 ACTDNAKKTVTP
-887 YMPYTGEGKLT
+887 YKVSGLT
-898 VTLGA
+898 VTLEA

>member
-32 AAAATVDEVK
+32 EAATEDEVK

-62 NVGIRFKVKM
+62 DNVGIRFKVKM
-72 GKNLGVKIKGIEDVS
+72 SKNLGVKIKGIEDVS

-105 SKLVTAAENA
+105 SKLVTAAETP
-115 TEGQPA
+115 TEGKSP

-130 TKMYEDGGYYWASL
+130 NKIYEDGGYYWASL

-163 ITYTDENSKAQTR
+163 ITYTDEKNAAQTR

-193 NSCAVINEYATDII
+193 NSCAVINGYAKDII
-207 GNENFNWYGTETYP
+207 GTTNFNWYGTEEYP
-221 IKITTTKQAE
+221 IKITTDKQA
-231 ALKEALKSS
+231 ADLKKS

-246 KTVLSSVDFAGTEAT
+246 KTVLSSVSFTGTEAT

-268 FVDQNRQEIVLG
+268 FVDENNRQEIVLG
-280 SDNDTYPIEGM
+280 KASYAVDMGISDGN
-291 NAYDGT
+291 
-297 VEKATIGG
+297 VVKATIGG

-311 NKGNV
+311 NNGNV
-316 TLLPE
+316 TLSPE

-333 LSVTVKGTDGNYI
+333 LSVTVKGADGNYT

-412 FRGTFD
+412 FRGTLD
-418 GKGFTIQETF
+418 GNGFTIQETF

-470 LENVNVNVTPQHGDG
+470 LENVKVNVTSQTGDG
-485 RTEIKNNGV
+485 RTEIKSNGV
-494 SGLLTSIFANSNT
+494 SGLLTSIFANGNT

-528 YYGYTGSAANTFD
+528 YYGYTGTDTNTFD
-541 KDCKVVAKSLLGLAC
+541 KNCKVVAQSLLGLAC

-567 SAFISGADNLTVA
+567 SAFIPSAANLTVA

-587 STNEIVLSSSA
+587 PSSELSSEIVLSSSTE
-598 ANDEVNLKVNLGD
+598 DDKVNLKVKLGD
-611 YTNAAILPAT
+611 YTNAAILPVT

-637 LTLTNDFK
+637 LTLTNAFK
-645 NNKKKHGIHNL
+645 NNKKKHGIRNL

-683 GTLTAALTPD
+683 NTLTAALTPD

-705 SKDLDSNGWYS
+705 SEDLNSNGWYS
-716 VGYAEKWTGVQRSNP
+716 VGYAKDWTGVQRSNP

-745 ISSWFWADGLFG
+745 ITSWFWADGLFG

-766 NLTINNKQYQG
+766 NLTIDNKQYYG
-777 DKGSLNTLF
+777 GNGNLNTLF

-806 IEAIPTNAAGG
+806 RADIATDAACG

-824 YGNNL
+824 YGNTL
-829 KNVTINA
+829 TNVTINA

-849 WFTYPEGYKPNT
+849 WFTYPEGYAQNT
-861 FEKCSITAKSLVGL
+861 FENCFITAKSLVGL
-875 ACTDNATKTITP
+875 ACTDNANKTVTS
-887 YMPYTGEGKLT
+887 YDKVSGLT
-898 VTLGA
+898 VTTEE

>member
-17 ASMSCAFVATSVKHA
+17 ASMSCAFVATSAKHA
-32 AAAATVDEVK
+32 EAATKDEVK
-42 VLKSGVFAM
+42 VLKSEVFAM

-72 GKNLGVKIKGIEDVS
+72 SKNLGVKIKGIEDVS

-105 SKLVTAAENA
+105 SKLVTAAEKA
-115 TEGQPA
+115 TEGKVP
-121 LARISVADK
+121 ARIFVADK
-130 TKMYEDGGYYWASL
+130 NKMYENGGYYWASL
-144 VIAKT
+144 VIANT
-149 TGTNIKLD
+149 TGSNIELD

-163 ITYTDENSKAQTR
+163 ITYTDENKAAQTR

-193 NSCAVINEYATDII
+193 NSCAVINNEYAKDII
-207 GNENFNWYGTETYP
+207 ENKNFDWYGTETYP
-221 IKITTTKQAE
+221 IKIATTKQANV
-231 ALKEALKSS
+231 LTSS
-240 GVSLSG
+240 GVKLSG
-246 KTVLSSVDFAGTEAT
+246 KTVLSSVDFTGTEAT

-268 FVDQNRQEIVLG
+268 FVDENRQEIVLG
-280 SDNDTYPIEGM
+280 GDNDTYAIDGM
-291 NAYDGT
+291 GVYDGT
-297 VEKATIGG
+297 VEKTTIGG
-305 VVVNYD
+305 VVVDYD

-316 TLLPE
+316 TLSSE

-333 LSVTVKGTDGNYI
+333 LSVTVKGADGNYT

-352 LVVTKEISSFEELKA
+352 LVVTKEISNFDELKA

-412 FRGTFD
+412 FRGTLD
-418 GKGFTIQETF
+418 GNGFTIQETF

-470 LENVNVNVTPQHGDG
+470 LENVKVNVTSQTGDG
-485 RTEIKNNGV
+485 RTEIKSNGV
-494 SGLLTSIFANSNT
+494 SGLLTSIFANGNT

-528 YYGYTGSAANTFD
+528 YYGYTGTDTNTFD
-541 KDCKVVAKSLLGLAC
+541 KNCKVVAKSLLGLAC

-567 SAFISGADNLTVA
+567 SAFIPGAANLTVA

-587 STNEIVLSSSA
+587 FTNEIVLSSST

-611 YTNAAILPAT
+611 YTNAAILPVT

-645 NNKKKHGIHNL
+645 NNKKKHGIRNL

-683 GTLTAALTPD
+683 PALTAALTPD

-705 SKDLDSNGWYS
+705 SEDLNSTGWYS
-716 VGYAEKWTGVQRSNP
+716 VGYAKDWTAVQRSNP
-731 EFGFRGTFDGNGKK
+731 EFGFRGTFDGNGKA
-745 ISSWFWADGLFG
+745 ITSWFYQDGLFG
-757 VVGKGAVIK
+757 VVGNGAVIK
-766 NLTINNKQYQG
+766 NLTINNRQYQG

-795 DKVTVNILSGG
+795 DKVTINILKGG
-806 IEAIPTNAAGG
+806 KADIATNAAGG

-824 YGNNL
+824 YGNTL

-849 WFTYPEGYKPNT
+849 WFIYPEGYAQNT
-861 FEKCSITAKSLVGL
+861 FENCFITAKSLVGL
-875 ACTDNATKTITP
+875 ACTDNVNKTVTS
-887 YMPYTGEGKLT
+887 YDKVSGLT